1 MTVKPIRVLGDP
13 VLHQPADWVETRSD
27 GALPEYVDGV
37 IADMY
42 DTLTASGGVALAAPQ
57 IGFGLRIFVYDC
69 PEERGQSPRRRGAVV
84 NPVLEKSEIS
94 QLSPHPENDREGCL
108 SAPGVMFPIA
118 RADWARVTGVNS
130 DGKKVDVRARG
141 LIARMFQHEIAHLD
155 GVMYLD
161 QLVTP
166 YAEQARR
173 FVRSRGWGIPGL
185 SWTPGVG
192 PHPFECHRGP
202 SST

>member
-1 MTVKPIRVLGDP
+1 MAVKPIRVLGDP
-13 VLHQPADWVETRSD
+13 ILHQPADWVETRSD
-27 GALPEYVDGV
+27 GSLPEYVDGV
-37 IADMY
+37 VADMY

-57 IGFGLRIFVYDC
+57 IGVGLRIFVYDC
-69 PEERGQSPRRRGAVV
+69 PEERGQPPRRRGAVV
-84 NPVLEKSEIS
+84 NPVLEKSETP

-118 RADWARVTGVNS
+118 RADRARVTGVNI
-130 DGKKVDVRARG
+130 DGTKVDMPARG

-161 QLVTP
+161 QLVAP
-166 YAEQARR
+166 YDEQARR
-173 FVRSRGWGIPGL
+173 CVGSNGWGIPGL

-192 PHPFECHRGP
+192 PDPFEGLRNPP
-202 SST
+202 ST